1 MSATGGGA
9 REVAPH
15 LMACAPNGDQWVA
28 GELRD
33 AAREAMAAGAPDA
46 ARRYLERA
54 LAEPA
59 RDEVELTYEL
69 GRAVWQAS
77 VIDAPEL
84 LVSVA
89 ERAAD
94 PELALQALEDAAWT
108 YFDSGNL
115 ERAVHYLGRVAA
127 SAPAGADAR
136 LRAEA
141 SLYCVGT
148 LHLGHRPEASA
159 HINAVVANTASATPG
174 ELMVRQALA
183 FDRFLECD
191 PVDEVVA
198 LAACFPPAPWTGR
211 GAAGLEGRRF
221 AVVIGPVVSI
231 AGKVLAWSGRWDV
244 AREAAARGWE
254 GGRSS
259 GLVHVA
265 SYREA
270 ALAEIDCAA
279 GRLADAEA
287 EARTAWE
294 ILRDLEPVSLP
305 VLTAVTGLVVV
316 LIARG
321 HLDEAQELAEQWDLS
336 APFSLIPLAPP
347 LLHIRGTLR
356 LARGE
361 LDEGAEDLIAIG
373 EDLEAMRMLNPA
385 AIPWRQ
391 HVVPALGALDR
402 TAEARR
408 IVSEGLELAHSF
420 GAGHVIGTMLRAR
433 ASIEPK
439 RRRISTLRESVAAL
453 EPVGPPHELAHSCL
467 ELGAALRRDGQRSD
481 SREPLRRALELAHTC
496 GADGL
501 ERRAREELAVTGS
514 RPRSAFRSGVAALTA
529 SELRTARLAGDG
541 LSNVE
546 IAQQLFVTR
555 KTVEKHLGNAYTKLE
570 IPSRKELAS
579 ALAAKPN

>member
-1 MSATGGGA
+1 
-9 REVAPH
+9 
-15 LMACAPNGDQWVA
+15 
-28 GELRD
+28 
-33 AAREAMAAGAPDA
+33 
-46 ARRYLERA
+46 
-54 LAEPA
+54 
-59 RDEVELTYEL
+59 
-69 GRAVWQAS
+69 
-77 VIDAPEL
+77 
-84 LVSVA
+84 
-89 ERAAD
+89 
-94 PELALQALEDAAWT
+94 
-108 YFDSGNL
+108 
-115 ERAVHYLGRVAA
+115 
-127 SAPAGADAR
+127 
-136 LRAEA
+136 
-141 SLYCVGT
+141 
-148 LHLGHRPEASA
+148 
-159 HINAVVANTASATPG
+159 
-174 ELMVRQALA
+174 
-183 FDRFLECD
+183 
-191 PVDEVVA
+191 
-198 LAACFPPAPWTGR
+198 
-211 GAAGLEGRRF
+211 
-221 AVVIGPVVSI
+221 
-231 AGKVLAWSGRWDV
+231 
-244 AREAAARGWE
+244 
-254 GGRSS
+254 
-259 GLVHVA
+259 VHVA

-270 ALAEIDCAA
+270 ALAEIECAA

-287 EARTAWE
+287 QARTAWE

-305 VLTAVTGLVVV
+305 VLTAVSDLMIA

-321 HLDEAQELAEQWDLS
+321 HLDEATELAEGWDFS
-336 APFSLIPLAPP
+336 APFSVIPLAPP

-361 LDEGAEDLIAIG
+361 LGEGAEDLVAIG

-408 IVSEGLELAHSF
+408 IVSDGLEQAHSF

-433 ASIEPK
+433 ASIETK

-453 EPVGPPHELAHSCL
+453 EPIGPPHELAHSCL

-514 RPRSAFRSGVAALTA
+514 RPRSAFRSGVRALTA

-579 ALAAKPN
+579 ALAAEPD